1 MKGDTGVIYPRRWK
15 AIFSGVGG
23 SGERR
28 FCGDGRSLD
37 PVGEVEKLPYYWL
50 TSKTLRTGS
59 RVNIKNYADSRKYCL
74 SPSSFPASQ
83 ADGKVGPP
91 PAWFFQALQLC
102 TSAHTFRYK
111 MKKGTCDIWNE
122 GKWAPTCP
130 FSGHLDIKESVQA
143 ENAK

>member
-1 MKGDTGVIYPRRWK
+1 M
-15 AIFSGVGG
+15 
-23 SGERR
+23 
-28 FCGDGRSLD
+28 
-37 PVGEVEKLPYYWL
+37 
-50 TSKTLRTGS
+50 
-59 RVNIKNYADSRKYCL
+59 NIKNYISDSRKYCL